1 LRESLAHRNVTQ
13 PVSFDFC
20 SPQFAVESGRV
31 FFSKGARLFSDGE
44 FQVGEITDGSVDG
57 VLVEG
62 PIVFDAIL
70 GNLSIVR
77 YSDGRRYQVA
87 VFPVTGDLRPQDM
100 QAGRVV
106 INLDVPVVVILK
118 IEDEAGKPMSG
129 VQVSLNLPNAL
140 FTAEIQ
146 TDERGEIVLLGA
158 AGRYSASVAF
168 IGTVETLCKEDAQ
181 INTCRRAPH
190 IREEFEI
197 RSSDSGERMV
207 VIRIPNQ
214 ASG

>member
-1 LRESLAHRNVTQ
+1 MTQ
-13 PVSFDFC
+13 AVSFDFC

-44 FQVGEITDGSVDG
+44 FHVGEIKDGSVDS

-77 YSDGRRYQVA
+77 YSDGRRYKVA

-118 IEDEAGKPMSG
+118 VEDEAGQPMSG
-129 VQVSLNLPNAL
+129 AQVSLNLPNAE

-146 TDERGEIVLLGA
+146 TDEGGEIVLLGA
-158 AGRYSASVAF
+158 AGQYSASVAL
-168 IGTVETLCKEDAQ
+168 IETVETLRKEDAQ
-181 INTCRRAPH
+181 FNTCGRSPR
-190 IREEFEI
+190 IREQFEI
-197 RSSDSGERMV
+197 RPFDSGERV
-207 VIRIPNQ
+207 VLIRIPGQ
-214 ASG
+214 GSRT